1 MNQKQKFEV
10 LSAYLDGE
18 QIDDFQLEEVLAD
31 EKMLKK
37 WDVYSRINATI
48 KGDIPSSNIDF
59 AHFSENVA
67 HAIEKEP
74 IYSSS
79 IPIVANDDNIVTK
92 SEFKKNF
99 GKRFS
104 SMFRSFGQVAIAA
117 SVACVCVLG
126 VQLYRDSDSVSNLP
140 FQEQSYMNA
149 TGVSMAPVSNTSG
162 NITPTIPLNSSSLN
176 TSYSKDYKAL
186 DAEQLKKIE
195 KQKNK
200 ELKTIDALIYDHDMM
215 KRTMITNN

>member
-31 EKMLKK
+31 EEMLKK

>member
-31 EKMLKK
+31 EEMLKK

-149 TGVSMAPVSNTSG
+149 NGVSMAPVSNTSG